1 MWGEHYA
8 TTLFNSSYFTVDDT
22 IHFLKKVCYKFKE
35 KNIEPSWFHG
45 PSHEFF
51 FKVEYKFKEKNIK
64 PGWVHGLSHGFNELI
79 HNNRTIIFFLYIF
92 LLVSF
97 IYIY

>member
-51 FKVEYKFKEKNIK
+51 LRLNINLKKKILNLVEFMV
-64 PGWVHGLSHGFNELI
+64 WVMVLTS
-79 HNNRTIIFFLYIF
+79 
-92 LLVSF
+92 
-97 IYIY
+97 